1 MPWDLF
7 EPGNQYIISLILGKF
22 EYIRN
27 VSDATSH
34 RLSSYTHSNSS
45 MYAARRNRIR
55 LRTTLLVTIF
65 ALLVGAILTLSLMQQ
80 EIAQIREVFFNAP
93 QTSEQKINWVDMLS
107 ALGEEVIQMFIS
119 VTSDTY

>member
-1 MPWDLF
+1 
-7 EPGNQYIISLILGKF
+7 
-22 EYIRN
+22 
-27 VSDATSH
+27 
-34 RLSSYTHSNSS
+34 

-80 EIAQIREVFFNAP
+80 EIAQIRAVFFNAP
-93 QTSEQKINWVDMLS
+93 QTNEQKINWGDMLS

>member
-1 MPWDLF
+1 
-7 EPGNQYIISLILGKF
+7 
-22 EYIRN
+22 
-27 VSDATSH
+27 
-34 RLSSYTHSNSS
+34 